1 MTNCTGAPAEQFLE
15 SYLLGKLPD
24 SEALIF
30 EEHYFECPVCL
41 AQVEAL
47 QAIAGKLRTAPRV
60 QTRAPIP
67 WPIRFAAVGAIA
79 AVLVAGFFVLRAG
92 RIAQQP
98 AVASNPATPIPQAG
112 PAARPPAVFPAS
124 RAVSQLA
131 DLALPAFRLNNL
143 RGETG
148 NPAFVA
154 GMKAYSRQD
163 CMNAVTELSRVP
175 AADRD
180 SLAARF
186 FGGICRMH
194 QGDLDGAAKSL
205 RGVSGAGDSPEQEAA
220 LYYQAQIWLARNDAA
235 SAQKFLGRTVALH
248 GDYERRARIEL
259 AHLRDPGQGGQ
270 QK

>member
-92 RIAQQP
+92 RI
-98 AVASNPATPIPQAG
+98 G
-112 PAARPPAVFPAS
+112 GHRGAARGGLQSGHSDSA
-124 RAVSQLA
+124 
-131 DLALPAFRLNNL
+131 
-143 RGETG
+143 GWTG
-148 NPAFVA
+148 GTAP
-154 GMKAYSRQD
+154 GG
-163 CMNAVTELSRVP
+163 LSGVEGSFATGRP
-175 AADRD
+175 
-180 SLAARF
+180 
-186 FGGICRMH
+186 
-194 QGDLDGAAKSL
+194 GAASL
-205 RGVSGAGDSPEQEAA
+205 SVE
-220 LYYQAQIWLARNDAA
+220 
-235 SAQKFLGRTVALH
+235 
-248 GDYERRARIEL
+248 
-259 AHLRDPGQGGQ
+259 
-270 QK
+270 

>member
-1 MTNCTGAPAEQFLE
+1 MPGLPSPGGGFAGNCG
-15 SYLLGKLPD
+15 
-24 SEALIF
+24 
-30 EEHYFECPVCL
+30 
-41 AQVEAL
+41 
-47 QAIAGKLRTAPRV
+47 QASHRA
-60 QTRAPIP
+60 TRADQGANSMAYSFCGGGSHCRSSGCRLFRFES
-67 WPIRFAAVGAIA
+67 WPDRAAARGG
-79 AVLVAGFFVLRAG
+79 LQSGH
-92 RIAQQP
+92 
-98 AVASNPATPIPQAG
+98 SDPQAG

-205 RGVSGAGDSPEQEAA
+205 RA
-220 LYYQAQIWLARNDAA
+220 
-235 SAQKFLGRTVALH
+235 
-248 GDYERRARIEL
+248 
-259 AHLRDPGQGGQ
+259 
-270 QK
+270 